1 MVKIND
7 REDFNEISPQEEKI
21 SVSDMKKKEK
31 FSHITFHGN
40 PKRLMSFIKNDLDN
54 NGYDVK
60 YDALDTKEGGFG
72 QDVSDVSLRVY
83 AEKRKD
89 IKGKIK
95 KIIPR
100 KVIFLTLGG
109 IALLLVSYLF
119 YKLNFS
125 NFAVMA
131 LIISLLSI
139 GAGIFFIVKGPK
151 QKLFSYY
158 PSSSALWVVGE
169 GEAFFGSKTQ
179 ESKSGH
185 SKKAGS
191 SNAIKTAYLTS
202 DMDVHIAAATKSM
215 DRLYREKLLK
225 DKEKLN
231 PSFFYLAKCIQE
243 GIGEVSMEN
252 EEAYNGLPSDKE
264 THKKHISSEMEDFS
278 KKLNK
283 FMGVD

>member
-7 REDFNEISPQEEKI
+7 REDFNEISPQEEKL
-21 SVSDMKKKEK
+21 SVSDMKKKDK

-40 PKRLMSFIKNDLDN
+40 PKRLMSFIKNELDN

-60 YDALDTKEGGFG
+60 YDNLDTKEGGFG

-89 IKGKIK
+89 IRGKIK

-100 KVIFLTLGG
+100 KVIYLTVIG
-109 IALLLVSYLF
+109 IVLLLISFLLF
-119 YKLNFS
+119 KVG
-125 NFAVMA
+125 NFAVYV
-131 LIISLLSI
+131 LIISIILAGI
-139 GAGIFFIVKGPK
+139 GIFFIAKGPK

-158 PSSSALWVVGE
+158 PSSSSLWIVGE
-169 GEAFFGSKTQ
+169 GEAFFGPKTQ
-179 ESKSGH
+179 ESRSGH

-202 DMDVHIAAATKSM
+202 DMDVHIAAAARSM
-215 DRLYREKLLK
+215 DSLYREKLLK

-231 PSFFYLAKCIQE
+231 PSFFYLAKCIKQ
-243 GIGEVSMEN
+243 GISEVSMEN
-252 EEAYNGLPSDKE
+252 EEAYNILPTDKE
-264 THKKHISSEMEDFS
+264 AHKKHISSEMEDIS
-278 KKLNK
+278 KKLSK
-283 FMGVD
+283 FIGVD

>member
-7 REDFNEISPQEEKI
+7 REDFNEIAPQEEKI
-21 SVSDMKKKEK
+21 SVSDMKRKDK
-31 FSHITFHGN
+31 FSHVTFHGN

-83 AEKRKD
+83 AEKRRD

-100 KVIFLTLGG
+100 KVIYLTLIG
-109 IALLLVSYLF
+109 IAVLIIGFLLIKMDLTKMGVFFILVS
-119 YKLNFS
+119 
-125 NFAVMA
+125 
-131 LIISLLSI
+131 ILL
-139 GAGIFFIVKGPK
+139 GGTGIFFIVKGPK

-202 DMDVHIAAATKSM
+202 DLDVHIAAATKSM
-215 DRLYREKLLK
+215 DGLYRERLLK

-231 PSFFYLAKCIQE
+231 PSFFYLIKCIKQ

-252 EEAYNGLPSDKE
+252 EESYNGLPHDRE
-264 THKKHISSEMEDFS
+264 AHKKHISSEMEDFS
-278 KKLNK
+278 KKLSK
-283 FMGVD
+283 FIGVD